1 MTSILNHHH
10 ASRDKKPF
18 SLINLK
24 LIPFTEDPS
33 YYRARRSCRILLYK
47 EMLGSFFLR
56 IADEEFRDV
65 VGLFC
70 QAFDISIDPP
80 RAATYQ
86 DCIES
91 IADHLPE
98 AHALRWSSDCGGH
111 YDKLT
116 CDHFPLTL
124 AYSFKHRLSNI
135 KNKWL
140 RDFLGDTGHG
150 LKVIA
155 DYTMKEITSSR
166 CPGEPRVFHDRMHA
180 EITSPRRPEDLHVYH
195 DCMYAAY
202 SRICLHNHAVLCSL
216 RSRLLG
222 SSDFCIIARLVYFI
236 LKETQASFVDYYH
249 VYENE
254 KSLMEMC
261 TTNHNDQ
268 VTSQMK
274 KATLSSGKCYK
285 SPQTLT
291 RMVCTPIMFAFIF
304 VHHCF
309 CKEFANTIWI

>member
-10 ASRDKKPF
+10 ASRDKQPF

-24 LIPFTEDPS
+24 FAEDPS
-33 YYRARRSCRILLYK
+33 YYCARRSCRILLYK

-56 IADEEFRDV
+56 RTDEEFRDL

-70 QAFDISIDPP
+70 QAFDISIELPHS
-80 RAATYQ
+80 ATYQ

-116 CDHFPLTL
+116 CNHFPLTL
-124 AYSFKHRLSNI
+124 AYSFRHRLSNI

-140 RDFLGDTGHG
+140 RDFLGETSHG

-155 DYTMKEITSSR
+155 DYTTNEITSSR
-166 CPGEPRVFHDRMHA
+166 RPEDPHMYHDCVHA

-222 SSDFCIIARLVYFI
+222 SSDFCLIARLVYFI
-236 LKETQASFVDYYH
+236 LKETQATLVDYYH

-261 TTNHNDQ
+261 STTNHNDQ
-268 VTSQMK
+268 VTTTMK
-274 KATLSSGKCYK
+274 RATLSSGKCYK

-291 RMVCTPIMFAFIF
+291 RMVCKHIMFAFIF
-304 VHHCF
+304 VHYYF
-309 CKEFANTIWI
+309 CKELANTIWI